1 MSASWLADKIEQ
13 WPTAKLLPYAR
24 NARTHSD
31 DQVAQI
37 AASIAEFGF
46 TNPILAGS
54 DGIIVAGHGRLAAAQ
69 KLGLEIVPVVVLD
82 HLSPTQ
88 RRALVIAD
96 NRIAENA
103 GWDTEMLALELGELG
118 DMGFDVELTGF
129 NQDEIDG
136 LTKVEDAEQI
146 EYQGDPDDVPEIAET
161 PISVPGDIW
170 LLGKHRLMCGD
181 STNLQQ
187 VEQLMD
193 GKMADLVWTDPPYN
207 VAVEGKAGKIMNDDM
222 GTGEFRDFLRSVYA
236 SYYAVMRTGA
246 VIYVAHG
253 ESERAAFTGCL
264 VEAGLKLSQVLIWV
278 KQSATLSRQDFNW
291 QHEPILYGWKEGS
304 GHYFCGN
311 FTLTTVIDDDVDL
324 KSMKKEQLI
333 EMINEI
339 RNKAS
344 GTIIRHNRPTKSDL
358 HPTMKPVALVERMIE
373 WSSHPGEIVLDLFG
387 GSGSTLIAAQKSNRQ
402 ARLMEL
408 DPKFVDVIVTRW
420 QAFTGKAAH
429 LESDGRTFTEVM
441 GERSPGAL
449 VGNEMG
455 VQDKKGAKNGKN
467 G

>member
-1 MSASWLADKIEQ
+1 MTTKSHKTNPADKVEQ
-13 WPTAKLLPYAR
+13 WPIEKLVPYAK
-24 NARTHSD
+24 NSRTHSEE
-31 DQVAQI
+31 QVAQI
-37 AASIAEFGF
+37 AASIREWGF
-46 TNPILAGS
+46 TTAVLVDESGS
-54 DGIIVAGHGRLAAAQ
+54 IIAGHGRVMAAR
-69 KLGLEIVPVVVLD
+69 KLGLASLPVMVAAGWTD
-82 HLSPTQ
+82 AQ
-88 RRALVIAD
+88 KRAYVIAD
-96 NRIAENA
+96 NKLALNA
-103 GWDTEMLALELGELG
+103 GWDNELLALELAEL
-118 DMGFDVELTGF
+118 DEEGFDIGLTGF
-129 NQDEIDG
+129 TQDEIDA

-146 EYQGDPDDVPEIAET
+146 EYQGDPDEVPEIGET

-170 LLGKHRLMCGD
+170 VLGKHRLMCGD

-187 VEQLMD
+187 VEKLMD
-193 GKMADLVWTDPPYN
+193 GKLADLVWTDPPYN

-222 GTGEFRDFLRSVYA
+222 GSGEFRDFLRSVYA
-236 SYYAVMRTGA
+236 SYYAVMRAGA

-253 ESERAAFTGCL
+253 ESERAAFTDCM

-291 QHEPILYGWKEGS
+291 QHEPILYGWKEGA

-373 WSSHPGEIVLDLFG
+373 WSSNPGEIVLDLFG
-387 GSGSTLIAAQKSNRQ
+387 GSGSTLIAAQKANRQ

-408 DPKFVDVIVTRW
+408 DPKFVDVIVKRW
-420 QAFTGKAAH
+420 QEFTGKQAIHADTGKPFA
-429 LESDGRTFTEVM
+429 EVTNGDETTETH
-441 GERSPGAL
+441 
-449 VGNEMG
+449 N
-455 VQDKKGAKNGKN
+455 
-467 G
+467 

>member
-1 MSASWLADKIEQ
+1 MAEQNSRAGTARAKPEWPADKVERR
-13 WPTAKLLPYAR
+13 PVASLTPYAR
-24 NARTHSD
+24 NARTHSPG
-31 DQVAQI
+31 QVDQI
-37 AASIAEFGF
+37 AASIREWGW
-46 TNPILAGS
+46 TVPILVDETG
-54 DGIIVAGHGRLAAAQ
+54 GIIAGHGRVLAAH
-69 KLGLEIVPVVVLD
+69 KLGLAEVPVMVAAGWTEAQKRAYVL
-82 HLSPTQ
+82 
-88 RRALVIAD
+88 AD
-96 NRIAENA
+96 NKLALNA
-103 GWDTEMLALELGELG
+103 GWDNELLALELAEL
-118 DMGFDVELTGF
+118 DEEGFDIGLTGF
-129 NQDEIDG
+129 TQDEIDA

-146 EYQGDPDDVPEIAET
+146 EYQGDPDDVPEVGET

-170 LLGKHRLMCGD
+170 VLGKHRLMCGD

-193 GKMADLVWTDPPYN
+193 GKLADLVWTDPPYN

-236 SYYAVMRTGA
+236 SYYAVMRAGA

-253 ESERAAFTGCL
+253 ESERAAFTDCL

-291 QHEPILYGWKEGS
+291 QHEPILYGWKEGA
-304 GHYFCGN
+304 GHYFCGD

-333 EMINEI
+333 DMINEI

-373 WSSHPGEIVLDLFG
+373 WSSNPGDIVLDLFG
-387 GSGSTLIAAQKSNRQ
+387 GSGSTLIAAQKANRQ

-408 DPKFVDVIVTRW
+408 DPKFVDVIVKRW
-420 QAFTGKAAH
+420 QEFTGKQAIHAETGKPFAEVTNDDEKQETAA
-429 LESDGRTFTEVM
+429 
-441 GERSPGAL
+441 A
-449 VGNEMG
+449 
-455 VQDKKGAKNGKN
+455 
-467 G
+467 